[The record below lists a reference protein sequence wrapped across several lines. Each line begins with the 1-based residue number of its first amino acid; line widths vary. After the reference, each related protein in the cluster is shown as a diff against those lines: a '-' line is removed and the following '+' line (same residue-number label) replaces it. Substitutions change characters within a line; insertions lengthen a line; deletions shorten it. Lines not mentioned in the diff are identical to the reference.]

1 VCDGFFY
8 YMYFDTLAGNS
19 MSSYCRYALSW
30 KMRNQEQNETCS
42 YTQELRKQPWEIR
55 CPQPRYWIPARRR
68 CEPRRPTSLVTST
81 RDIIQRPRIRVQRR
95 VDEAYT
101 SLADGEAR
109 FIDEGDDRT
118 DNGR

>member
-1 VCDGFFY
+1 
-8 YMYFDTLAGNS
+8 
-19 MSSYCRYALSW
+19 
-30 KMRNQEQNETCS
+30 MRNQEQNETCS